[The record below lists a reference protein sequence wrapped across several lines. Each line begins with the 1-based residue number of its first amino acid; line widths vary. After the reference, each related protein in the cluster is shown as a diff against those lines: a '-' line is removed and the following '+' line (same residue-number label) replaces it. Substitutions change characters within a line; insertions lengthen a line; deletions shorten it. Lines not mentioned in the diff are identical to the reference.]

1 MQSVC
6 SDLKNR
12 ETSLKE
18 AAVQLLHKARK
29 ETNVNEPDEL
39 PLELKQVCHTSHCW
53 STQQHVHC
61 RPGVCGHV
69 LSSVPIATRNLTL
82 TRTHWLRLMRGC
94 MSFR

>member
-29 ETNVNEPDEL
+29 ETNVTEPDQL
-39 PLELKQVCHTSHCW
+39 PLELKQVCHTVTAGAPNSLPANW
-53 STQQHVHC
+53 WAAV
-61 RPGVCGHV
+61 
-69 LSSVPIATRNLTL
+69 
-82 TRTHWLRLMRGC
+82 MY
-94 MSFR
+94 